1 MRNISDN
8 VSDSNSKN
16 KKHMLQLKQDNRGA
30 AMAMVLIIIMFVSIL
45 AAVLM
50 FVSYLGYQMRLMDKR
65 GKDTFYDAET
75 VLDEINTGLQE
86 VASEAM
92 IEAYN
97 KVMTNY
103 AVYDS
108 TVMRSSEF
116 YRTYIN
122 ELKAR
127 LQPSPTDDG
136 TYDIKLIRSWLSDE
150 IVGNSTGTVAAG
162 DRASRDKFGSYGAI
176 VESNVTPEAYT
187 LDYKE
192 SEYLK
197 LKDLKVTYVDRN
209 GYVSIISTDIK
220 LVLPTVSFAQS
231 SEIPRLEKFSM
242 IADETLAMG
251 NTAAGGLI
259 DIKGNA
265 YAGRM
270 LIGRVDTADEHQK
283 QNQTDGKYP
292 AIASTS
298 FINGTNVKFE
308 PNLEAGVAASADNMS
323 LVISRENIEVNS
335 GILATDNVEFWGD
348 NVHLL
353 SSGVSL
359 DGVTNLKDDLILEGK
374 GSEARLNGE
383 YNGFSMITGDNSG
396 TPSAPGV
403 GTDGAEGAEGTGT
416 EDDATDPSLSS
427 AIIINGQESK
437 LDLSGLESM
446 TIAGRSYVQTKTKAG
461 DTTPEAYQN
470 KSNVMMAE
478 SVAVKSNQLIYLVPQ
493 EAIGCV
499 IEEDGTIGD
508 TAFGANPLTLDQY
521 EKMVDNP
528 DKYLILDGNRQI
540 AALGYKPLSNY
551 ISQETV
557 AGQVEKMYV
566 PEVVF
571 KHPQN
576 GTGKTL
582 VYCYL
587 RFTDEE
593 KANQYFMDYYNI
605 NTEQVDRYTRL
616 YAKEIKMADPSAML
630 YLNLAGNMLVYNED
644 QTTPATV
651 ISAPDDGNTSY
662 YIRQRQAKTIFST
675 KTSAFSA
682 LGAKLVTDIS
692 QLSIVEQGRHAFE
705 NIINTTKMDEML
717 TASVSNTVTID
728 AGASGTLK
736 AIFTK
741 SDYTVNGSTPQPSLI
756 VSQGNVDVETNFKGL
771 IIAAG
776 NITVKSGG
784 AGITIEPMELKD
796 FAQIMDAEIEF
807 GVIGG
812 TTSNKYFVIDSF
824 RDGINYKSVAPS
836 TSGGDAT
843 TQVALRDLI
852 VYEQWSKR

>member
-8 VSDSNSKN
+8 VSDGDSKN
-16 KKHMLQLKQDNRGA
+16 KKHLLQLKQDNRGA
-30 AMAMVLIIIMFVSIL
+30 AMAMVLVIIMFVSIL

-92 IEAYN
+92 AEAYN
-97 KVMTNY
+97 KVMVNY

-122 ELKAR
+122 ELKER
-127 LQPSPTDDG
+127 LQGTADDG
-136 TYDIKLIRSWLSDE
+136 RYDVKLLRSWLSDE
-150 IVGNSTGTVAAG
+150 IVGNTTGTVADG
-162 DRASRDKFGSYGAI
+162 DRASRTKFGSYGAI

-192 SEYLK
+192 SEYIK
-197 LKDLKVTYVDRN
+197 LKDLKVTYVDRS

-220 LVLPTVSFAQS
+220 LGLPTVSFAQS

-270 LIGRVDTADEHQK
+270 LIGRVDIKDEHQN

-292 AIASTS
+292 DIASTS
-298 FINGTNVKFE
+298 FIPGTNVKFE
-308 PNLEAGVAASADNMS
+308 SALGAGVDNMS
-323 LVISRENIEVNS
+323 LVISRENIEVND
-335 GILATDNVEFWGD
+335 GNLLTNNVEFWGD

-353 SSGVSL
+353 SSGVNF

-374 GSEARLNGE
+374 NSEAKLNGE
-383 YNGFSMITGDNSG
+383 YNGFSMITDDNSG

-403 GTDGAEGAEGTGT
+403 GTDGAEGTET
-416 EDDATDPSLSS
+416 EDNSNNPSLSS
-427 AIIINGQESK
+427 AIIINGQDSK

-461 DTTPEAYQN
+461 DTTEDAYKN

-478 SVAVKSNQLIYLVPQ
+478 SVSVKSNQLIYLVPS
-493 EAIGCV
+493 EALGCV
-499 IEEDGTIGD
+499 IENDGTIGD
-508 TAFGANPLTLDQY
+508 TAFGANPLTLEQY
-521 EKMVDNP
+521 EQIVNNP
-528 DKYLILDGNRQI
+528 DKYCLLDGNRQI
-540 AALGYKPLSNY
+540 AALDYKPLSNY

-557 AGQVEKMYV
+557 AGQTEKMYV
-566 PEVVF
+566 PEVIF
-571 KHPQN
+571 KQTPN
-576 GTGKTL
+576 GTL

-593 KANQYFMDYYNI
+593 KANYYFIDYYNV
-605 NTEQVDRYTRL
+605 NTEQVDKYTRL

-630 YLNLAGNMLVYNED
+630 YLNLAGNMLVYNEGQD
-644 QTTPATV
+644 TPATV
-651 ISAPDDGNTSY
+651 ISAPDNGNSSY
-662 YIRQRQAKTIFST
+662 YIRQRQAKTVFSS

-682 LGAKLVTDIS
+682 LSAKLVTDIS
-692 QLSIVEQGRHAFE
+692 KLSIVEQGRHAFE
-705 NIINTTKMDEML
+705 NIINITKMDEML
-717 TASVSNTVTID
+717 AASASNTVTID

-741 SDYTVNGSTPQPSLI
+741 SDYVVNGSTPQSSLI
-756 VSQGNVDVETNFKGL
+756 VSQGNVDVETDFKGL

-796 FAQIMDAEIEF
+796 FAQIMDAEIEL
-807 GVIGG
+807 G
-812 TTSNKYFVIDSF
+812 TPGSSSNKYYVIDSF
-824 RDGINYKSVAPS
+824 RDGINYKSSTPS

-843 TQVALRDLI
+843 AQVALRDLI

>member
-1 MRNISDN
+1 MKKKCCN
-8 VSDSNSKN
+8 VSENSRKN
-16 KKHMLQLKQDNRGA
+16 KKNLLQLKQDNKGA
-30 AMAMVLIIIMFVSIL
+30 AMVMVLVIIMFISIL

-86 VASEAM
+86 EASEAM
-92 IEAYN
+92 VEAYN
-97 KVMTNY
+97 NVMVNY

-122 ELKAR
+122 ELKKR
-127 LQPSPTDDG
+127 LQVSPSDDG

-150 IVGNSTGTVAAG
+150 IVGDTTGTEVDG
-162 DRASRDKFGSYGAI
+162 DRASRDKFGTYGAI
-176 VESNVTPEAYT
+176 VESNAPSGAYT

-192 SEYLK
+192 SEYIK
-197 LKDLKVTYVDRN
+197 LKDLKVTYVDRS

-251 NTAAGGLI
+251 NISAGGVI

-270 LIGRVDTADEHQK
+270 LVGRVDPNDEHQK

-292 AIASTS
+292 DIASTS
-298 FINGTNVKFE
+298 FIPGTNVKFE
-308 PNLEAGVAASADNMS
+308 SALGAGVDNMS
-323 LVISRENIEVNS
+323 LVISRENIEVND
-335 GILATDNVEFWGD
+335 GNLLTDNVEFWGD

-353 SSGVSL
+353 SSGVNF
-359 DGVTNLKDDLILEGK
+359 DGVTNLKDDLILEGRN
-374 GSEARLNGE
+374 SEARLNGE
-383 YNGFSMITGDNSG
+383 YNGFSMITNDNSG
-396 TPSAPGV
+396 TPSAPGG
-403 GTDGAEGAEGTGT
+403 GTGGAEGEGT
-416 EDDATDPSLSS
+416 EDDSTNPSLSS
-427 AIIINGQESK
+427 AIIINGRDSK

-461 DTTPEAYQN
+461 DTTPEEHQN

-493 EAIGCV
+493 EALGCV
-499 IEEDGTIGD
+499 IENDGTIGD
-508 TAFGANPLTLDQY
+508 TAFGANPLTLEQY
-521 EKMVDNP
+521 DKIVDNP
-528 DKYLILDGNRQI
+528 DKYCLLDGNRQI
-540 AALGYKPLSNY
+540 AALGYRPLSNY
-551 ISQETV
+551 INQETV
-557 AGQVEKMYV
+557 AGQPEKMYV
-566 PEVVF
+566 PEVIF
-571 KHPQN
+571 KQTPK
-576 GTGKTL
+576 GTL

-593 KANQYFMDYYNI
+593 KANQYFIDYYNV
-605 NTEQVDRYTRL
+605 NSEQVDKYTKL

-630 YLNLAGNMLVYNED
+630 YLNLAGNMLVYNEGQD
-644 QTTPATV
+644 TPAAV
-651 ISAPDDGNTSY
+651 ISAPDNGNTSY
-662 YIRQRQAKTIFST
+662 YIRQRQAKTVFST

-682 LGAKLVTDIS
+682 LSAKLVTDIS
-692 QLSIVEQGRHAFE
+692 KLSIVEQGRHAFE
-705 NIINTTKMDEML
+705 NIINVTKMDEML
-717 TASVSNTVTID
+717 AASVSNTVTID
-728 AGASGTLK
+728 VGTSGTLK

-741 SDYTVNGSTPQPSLI
+741 SDYTVNGSTPQPSMI
-756 VSQGNVDVETNFKGL
+756 VSQGNVDVEADFKGL

-784 AGITIEPMELKD
+784 AGINLEPMDLKD
-796 FAQIMDAEIEF
+796 FAQIMDAELD
-807 GVIGG
+807 IG
-812 TTSNKYFVIDSF
+812 SNKYYVIDSF
-824 RDGINYKSVAPS
+824 RDGINYKSSTPS
-836 TSGGDAT
+836 SSGGDAT

-852 VYEQWSKR
+852 VYEQWTKR

>member
-1 MRNISDN
+1 MKKKCCN
-8 VSDSNSKN
+8 VSENSRKN
-16 KKHMLQLKQDNRGA
+16 KKNLLQLKQDNKGA
-30 AMAMVLIIIMFVSIL
+30 AMVMVLVIIMFISIL

-86 VASEAM
+86 EASEAM
-92 IEAYN
+92 AEAYN
-97 KVMTNY
+97 KVMVNY

-122 ELKAR
+122 ELKKR
-127 LQPSPTDDG
+127 LQVSPSDDG

-150 IVGNSTGTVAAG
+150 IVGDTTGTEVDG
-162 DRASRDKFGSYGAI
+162 DRASRDKFGTYGAI
-176 VESNVTPEAYT
+176 VESNAPSGSYT

-192 SEYLK
+192 SEYIK
-197 LKDLKVTYVDRN
+197 LKDLKVTYVDRS

-270 LIGRVDTADEHQK
+270 LIGRVDIKDEHQN

-292 AIASTS
+292 DIASTS
-298 FINGTNVKFE
+298 FIPGTNVKFE
-308 PNLEAGVAASADNMS
+308 SALGADVDNMS
-323 LVISRENIEVNS
+323 LVISRENIEVND
-335 GILATDNVEFWGD
+335 GNLLTDNVEFWGD

-353 SSGVSL
+353 SSGVNF
-359 DGVTNLKDDLILEGK
+359 DGVTNLKDDLILEGNN
-374 GSEARLNGE
+374 SEARLNGE
-383 YNGFSMITGDNSG
+383 YNGFSMITNDNSG
-396 TPSAPGV
+396 TPGAPGG
-403 GTDGAEGAEGTGT
+403 GTGGAEGEGT
-416 EDDATDPSLSS
+416 EDDSSNPSLSS
-427 AIIINGQESK
+427 AIIINGRNSK

-461 DTTPEAYQN
+461 DDSLPDTQKN

-493 EAIGCV
+493 EALGCV
-499 IEEDGTIGD
+499 IENDGAIGD
-508 TAFGANPLTLDQY
+508 TAFGANPLTLEQY
-521 EKMVDNP
+521 DEIVNNP
-528 DKYLILDGNRQI
+528 DKYCLLDGNRQI
-540 AALGYKPLSNY
+540 AALGYRPLSNY
-551 ISQETV
+551 INQETV

-566 PEVVF
+566 PEVIF
-571 KHPQN
+571 KQTPN
-576 GTGKTL
+576 GTL

-587 RFTDEE
+587 RFADEE
-593 KANQYFMDYYNI
+593 KANQYFIDYYGVNA
-605 NTEQVDRYTRL
+605 EQIDKYTRL

-630 YLNLAGNMLVYNED
+630 YLNLAGNMLVYNEG

-662 YIRQRQAKTIFST
+662 YIRQRQAKTVFST

-682 LGAKLVTDIS
+682 LSAKLVTDIS
-692 QLSIVEQGRHAFE
+692 KLSIVEQGRHAFE

-717 TASVSNTVTID
+717 AASVSNTVTID
-728 AGASGTLK
+728 VGTSGTLK

-741 SDYTVNGSTPQPSLI
+741 SDYTVNGSTPQPSMI
-756 VSQGNVDVETNFKGL
+756 VSQGNVDVEADFKGL

-784 AGITIEPMELKD
+784 AGITLEPMDLKD
-796 FAQIMDAEIEF
+796 FAQIMDAELD
-807 GVIGG
+807 IG
-812 TTSNKYFVIDSF
+812 TNKYYVIDSF
-824 RDGINYKSVAPS
+824 RDGINYKSS
-836 TSGGDAT
+836 TSSSSGGDAT

-852 VYEQWSKR
+852 VYEQWTKR

>member
-1 MRNISDN
+1 MKKKCCN
-8 VSDSNSKN
+8 VSENGMKN
-16 KKHMLQLKQDNRGA
+16 KKNLLQLKQDNKGA
-30 AMAMVLIIIMFVSIL
+30 AMVMVLVIIMFISIL

-50 FVSYLGYQMRLMDKR
+50 FVSFLGYQMRLMDKR

-86 VASEAM
+86 EASEAM
-92 IEAYN
+92 AEAYN

-108 TVMRSSEF
+108 TVVRSSEF
-116 YRTYIN
+116 YRAYIN
-122 ELKAR
+122 ELKKR
-127 LQPSPTDDG
+127 LQGTEPDG
-136 TYDIKLIRSWLSDE
+136 RYDVKLLRSWLSDE
-150 IVGNSTGTVAAG
+150 IVGNTTGTEVDG
-162 DRASRDKFGSYGAI
+162 DRASRLKFGTYGAI

-197 LKDLKVTYVDRN
+197 LKDLKVTYVDKS

-292 AIASTS
+292 GIASTS
-298 FINGTNVKFE
+298 FLPGTIVKFE
-308 PNLEAGVAASADNMS
+308 SALGAGVDNMS
-323 LVISRENIEVNS
+323 LVISRENVEVNS
-335 GILATDNVEFWGD
+335 GTIATDNVEFWGD

-353 SSGVSL
+353 SAGMSFNGI
-359 DGVTNLKDDLILEGK
+359 TNLKDDLILEGK
-374 GSEARLNGE
+374 NSEAKLNGE
-383 YNGFSMITGDNSG
+383 YNGFSMITSDNSG
-396 TPSAPGV
+396 TPGAPG
-403 GTDGAEGAEGTGT
+403 GGAGGAEGEGT
-416 EDDATDPSLSS
+416 EDDATNPSLSS
-427 AIIINGQESK
+427 AIVINGQDSK
-437 LDLSGLESM
+437 LDLSGLENL
-446 TIAGRSYVQTKTKAG
+446 TIAGRSYVQTKTKAD
-461 DTTPEAYQN
+461 DTTVPDAEKN
-470 KSNVMMAE
+470 KSNIMMAE

-493 EAIGCV
+493 EALGCV
-499 IEEDGTIGD
+499 IENDGTIGD
-508 TAFGANPLTLDQY
+508 TAFGANPLTLEQY
-521 EKMVDNP
+521 EQIVNNP
-528 DKYLILDGNRQI
+528 DKYLILDGNRQV

-557 AGQVEKMYV
+557 AGHPEKMYV
-566 PEVVF
+566 PEVIF
-571 KHPQN
+571 KQTPN
-576 GTGKTL
+576 GTL

-587 RFTDEE
+587 KFTDEE
-593 KANQYFMDYYNI
+593 KANQYFIDYYNI
-605 NTEQVDRYTRL
+605 NTEQVDKYTRL

-630 YLNLAGNMLVYNED
+630 YLNLAGNMLVYNEG

-651 ISAPDDGNTSY
+651 VAAPDNGNSSY
-662 YIRQRQAKTIFST
+662 YIRQRQAKTVFST
-675 KTSAFSA
+675 KTNAFGA
-682 LGAKLVTDIS
+682 LSAKLVTDIS

-705 NIINTTKMDEML
+705 NIINVTKMDEL
-717 TASVSNTVTID
+717 LAASVSNTVTID
-728 AGASGTLK
+728 AGPSGNLK
-736 AIFTK
+736 AIFTR
-741 SDYTVNGSTPQPSLI
+741 SDYTVNGSTPQSSLI
-756 VSQGNVDVETNFKGL
+756 VSQGNVDVEADFKGL

-784 AGITIEPMELKD
+784 AGITLEPMDLKD
-796 FAQIMDAEIEF
+796 FAQIMDAEVEKA
-807 GVIGG
+807 G
-812 TTSNKYFVIDSF
+812 NKYYVIDSF
-824 RDGINYKSVAPS
+824 RDGINYKSSTPS

-852 VYEQWSKR
+852 VYEQWTKK

>member
-8 VSDSNSKN
+8 VSDSNSK
-16 KKHMLQLKQDNRGA
+16 KKKNLLQLKQDNKGA
-30 AMAMVLIIIMFVSIL
+30 AMVMVLVIIMFISIL
-45 AAVLM
+45 AAILM

-86 VASEAM
+86 EASEAM
-92 IEAYN
+92 AEAYN

-103 AVYDS
+103 AAYDS

-122 ELKAR
+122 ELKKR
-127 LQPSPTDDG
+127 LQGSEPDG
-136 TYDIKLIRSWLSDE
+136 RYDIKLLRSWLSDE
-150 IVGNSTGTVAAG
+150 IVGNTTGTEADG
-162 DRASRDKFGSYGAI
+162 DRASRLKFGTYGAI

-197 LKDLKVTYVDRN
+197 IKDLKVTYVDTN

-220 LVLPTVSFAQS
+220 LMLPTVSFAQS

-251 NTAAGGLI
+251 NTGAGLGI
-259 DIKGNA
+259 DIKGNV

-270 LIGRVDTADEHQK
+270 LIGRVDTTDEHQK

-292 AIASTS
+292 GIASTS
-298 FINGTNVKFE
+298 FIPGTNVKFE
-308 PNLEAGVAASADNMS
+308 SALGAGVENMS

-335 GILATDNVEFWGD
+335 GTLATDNVEFWGD

-353 SSGVSL
+353 SSGL
-359 DGVTNLKDDLILEGK
+359 NLGGITNLKDDLILEGK
-374 GSEARLNGE
+374 NSEAKLNGE
-383 YNGFSMITGDNSG
+383 YNGFSMITNDNSG
-396 TPSAPGV
+396 AG
-403 GTDGAEGAEGTGT
+403 GAEDTGA

-427 AIIINGQESK
+427 AIIINGQDSK
-437 LDLSGLESM
+437 LDLSGLANL

-493 EAIGCV
+493 EALGCV
-499 IEEDGTIGD
+499 IESDGSIGD
-508 TAFGANPLTLDQY
+508 TAFGANPLTLEQY
-521 EKMVDNP
+521 EQIVNNP
-528 DKYLILDGNRQI
+528 DKYCLLDGNRQI

-551 ISQETV
+551 INQETV
-557 AGQVEKMYV
+557 VGQAEKQYV

-571 KHPQN
+571 KQTPN
-576 GTGKTL
+576 GTL

-587 RFTDEE
+587 RFADEE
-593 KANQYFMDYYNI
+593 KANYYFIDYYNV

-630 YLNLAGNMLVYNED
+630 YLNLAGNMLVYNEG

-651 ISAPDDGNTSY
+651 VTAPDNGNSSY
-662 YIRQRQAKTIFST
+662 YIRQRQAKTVFST

-682 LGAKLVTDIS
+682 LSAKLVTDIS
-692 QLSIVEQGRHAFE
+692 QLSIIEQGRHAFE
-705 NIINTTKMDEML
+705 NIINVTKMDEML
-717 TASVSNTVTID
+717 AASASNTVTID
-728 AGASGTLK
+728 VGTSGTLK
-736 AIFTK
+736 AIFTR
-741 SDYTVNGSTPQPSLI
+741 SDYTVNSGTPQSSLI
-756 VSQGNVDVETNFKGL
+756 VSQGNVDVEADYKGL
-771 IIAAG
+771 IIAGG

-784 AGITIEPMELKD
+784 AGITLEPMDLKD
-796 FAQIMDAEIEF
+796 FAQIMDAEIE
-807 GVIGG
+807 IGG
-812 TTSNKYFVIDSF
+812 NKYYVIDSF
-824 RDGINYKSVAPS
+824 RDGINYKSSTPS
-836 TSGGDAT
+836 TSSGDAT

-852 VYEQWSKR
+852 VYEQWTKR